1 MTHFSSQIRRSKLSM
16 MLSNGNRLDNLLR
29 SNSVFL
35 QVRHAAYSVLRRISG
50 PCPQCIFISQ
60 PTLSECIR
68 SPNSSRKQGF
78 LVAHSEPFRG
88 QLKVE
93 HKCVVCIV
101 CAPDRQFSTSE
112 CTEYSVPYVW
122 LLFFSVLSAL
132 GPSRRTE
139 LPLLPHAIFSMLDSC
154 KR

>member
-1 MTHFSSQIRRSKLSM
+1 MGIASIICYVAIRYSFKL
-16 MLSNGNRLDNLLR
+16 GTPPTPYYD
-29 SNSVFL
+29 V
-35 QVRHAAYSVLRRISG
+35 YPVLV
-50 PCPQCIFISQ
+50 PQCIFISQ

-132 GPSRRTE
+132 GPSRRTGASIAATC
-139 LPLLPHAIFSMLDSC
+139 HI
-154 KR
+154 